1 MIRCI
6 AAEDIGKCAY
16 GIFKKGHEL
25 IGKTVGIGRGRAKW
39 RGPRW
44 RESRPRQSRSSVPS
58 RSALMEQ
65 DAHAREAIGVR
76 DQPDD
81 LEQHIPLKTCRKL
94 LGELLEAA
102 GLITDR
108 LPGEPQDP

>member
-1 MIRCI
+1 LHNCDLVHDLR
-6 AAEDIGKCAY
+6 
-16 GIFKKGHEL
+16 
-25 IGKTVGIGRGRAKW
+25 RGRAKW

-58 RSALMEQ
+58 RLASMEQ

-94 LGELLEAA
+94 LSELLEVA

-108 LPGEPQDP
+108 FPGEPQDP